1 MNVLIIG
8 SGGREHS
15 LFTTIK
21 LDPRINK
28 VYMLG
33 TNGAID
39 KSNLITDVDGMNFHD
54 VHELILTK
62 EIDLTIV
69 GPEMYLEAGIV
80 DYLRAHK
87 CFVVGPDK
95 YCSKLESS
103 KNFAKEMMARAN
115 IPTAKYQYVNTV
127 ADGISVCD
135 VFGYPVV
142 LKYDGLAAGK
152 GVAICPT
159 KDEALAYLTE
169 VLENKCF
176 GDDGIVVEECL
187 VGEEYSVFAVVHG
200 NSYTLLPVAQ
210 DYKRAFD
217 NDLGPNTGGMGANTT
232 SKYDNQLPFIEERIL
247 KPLLSEFE
255 NSGYKYTGFLYIGL
269 MQTPDEPKVIEF
281 NVRMGDPETQIV
293 MQKLDSSLL
302 DVIQSVYDDK
312 PIICEFKREEYVGVV
327 FAASGYPNQFLKHVI
342 LNVNENMRPLYH
354 MGTKYEDGQ
363 LVSTGGRVMMLTAS
377 GDSVE
382 SARKSVY
389 EKIASFKNDQLF
401 YRTDIG
407 LGRV

>member
-21 LDPRINK
+21 LDPRVNK

-54 VHELILTK
+54 VYELIQTK
-62 EIDLTIV
+62 QIDLTIV

-80 DYLRAHK
+80 DYLRAHN

-103 KNFAKEMMARAN
+103 KNFAKEMMANAN
-115 IPTAKYQYVNTV
+115 IPTAKYKYVNTV
-127 ADGISVCD
+127 SSGIEVADQ
-135 VFGYPVV
+135 FGYPIV

-152 GVAICPT
+152 GVAICET
-159 KDEALAYLTE
+159 REDALVYLTD
-169 VLENKCF
+169 VLDNKCF

-200 NSYTLLPVAQ
+200 TSYSILPVAQ

-232 SKYDNQLPFIEERIL
+232 SKYDDQLPFIEDNIL
-247 KPLLSEFE
+247 KPLLAEFE
-255 NSGYKYTGFLYIGL
+255 TSGYKYTGFLYIGL
-269 MQTPDEPKVIEF
+269 MQTTEGPKVIEF

-302 DVIQSVYDDK
+302 EVIQSVYDDEPITCAFK
-312 PIICEFKREEYVGVV
+312 PEQYVGVV
-327 FAASGYPNQFLKHVI
+327 LAASGYPNQYPKHVI

-354 MGTKYEDGQ
+354 MGTKYDNGQ

-377 GDSVE
+377 GDTVE
-382 SARKSVY
+382 SARTSVY
-389 EKIASFKNDQLF
+389 EKIDSFKNEQLF